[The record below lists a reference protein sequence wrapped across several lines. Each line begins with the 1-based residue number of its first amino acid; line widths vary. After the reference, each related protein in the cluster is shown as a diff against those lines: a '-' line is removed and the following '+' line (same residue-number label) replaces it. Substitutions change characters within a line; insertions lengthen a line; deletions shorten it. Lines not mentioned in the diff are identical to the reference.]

1 MAFDG
6 NHLCRFHF
14 DDHNYCGFNKVFK
27 THK

>member
-1 MAFDG
+1 MAFG
-6 NHLCRFHF
+6 GSCLCRYDF